1 MLLLIFSTTSA
12 TAIQIFPLFWK
23 AVGILEKTCGLNV
36 ISASWDGASS
46 NRKFFEMH
54 RHFDSNSDRSRGDVV
69 HKVLNPYFQDRYLY
83 FIDDPPHSI
92 KTARNCLYKSG
103 SPSDTRYMWN
113 SGLDILCSHVS
124 RFYYEDLE
132 MGLHFLPK
140 ITQEHIQLNS
150 FSITNVRLAIQILS
164 SSVAHVL
171 REYGPPESAETSK
184 FCELM
189 DQFFDCMNVRN
200 CTEHKT
206 KLKPFLKPY
215 TSIED
220 ERFNWL
226 TDVFL
231 KYLSDWKKSIDSR
244 EGSFQN
250 SARAGMFI
258 SHQTYEGLQITCLSM
273 IEIIKHMKGCK

>member
-1 MLLLIFSTTSA
+1 
-12 TAIQIFPLFWK
+12 
-23 AVGILEKTCGLNV
+23 
-36 ISASWDGASS
+36 
-46 NRKFFEMH
+46 
-54 RHFDSNSDRSRGDVV
+54 
-69 HKVLNPYFQDRYLY
+69 
-83 FIDDPPHSI
+83 
-92 KTARNCLYKSG
+92 
-103 SPSDTRYMWN
+103 MWN
-113 SGLDILCSHVS
+113 RGLDILWFHVS

-150 FSITNVRLAIQILS
+150 FSIMNVRLAVQILS

-171 REYGPPESAETSK
+171 KEYGPPEAAGTST

-231 KYLSDWKKSIDSR
+231 KYLSNWKKSIDNR

-250 SARAGMFI
+250 SARAGVFI

-273 IEIIKHMKGCK
+273 IEKTKYLLESGVAYVLTERFCQDVSENYFGRQRTICGRKDNPTLRDFGYNDNTIRNTKCTKSITGNVSGSQIGLGDINKIDTTPVSRRKMKHKASVNI